1 MQAPEQAQEEG
12 AKEEEEG
19 AEAQGFFWDLASQ
32 LLATAK
38 EILDK
43 CGPQYG
49 GAEWHEQAGGGTS
62 TCTTPLSFSL
72 SLSLSTHTHTHTHTG
87 VIPINFN
94 ICTHIG
100 VYGQGLMEAQD
111 RILQLHANSNLK
123 MYVQREAVDLLL
135 KDVDLAQQVL

>member
-1 MQAPEQAQEEG
+1 MARASG
-12 AKEEEEG
+12 WRYFYMHYTS
-19 AEAQGFFWDLASQ
+19 FFL
-32 LLATAK
+32 
-38 EILDK
+38 
-43 CGPQYG
+43 
-49 GAEWHEQAGGGTS
+49 
-62 TCTTPLSFSL
+62 SL